1 ARARQLPARPRRALH
16 RDREREP
23 EEAPQAA
30 QVPSLE
36 ADPAAGP
43 HPRHTG
49 HGRGE
54 IRRVK
59 VCTVNSLLF
68 PGARQ
73 AVQLK
78 RRRVD
83 RKTGKVGIKIVYA
96 VTSLTAEQ
104 ATPAALARLIRSQR
118 KIEALHHVRD
128 VTFAEHASQL
138 RTGSACQRAENG

>member
-1 ARARQLPARPRRALH
+1 M
-16 RDREREP
+16 
-23 EEAPQAA
+23 
-30 QVPSLE
+30 
-36 ADPAAGP
+36 
-43 HPRHTG
+43 
-49 HGRGE
+49 
-54 IRRVK
+54 
-59 VCTVNSLLF
+59 NSLLF

-138 RTGSACQRAENG
+138 RTGSACQRAENGSDQGDSPRNADDGDQRRVAEAVPHLKASQVGAVELGEE